1 MPIPTKT
8 TTATTKSEAAGEP
21 LAIVAAGGTVPFEVA
36 TAAHQAGR
44 RVLVL
49 ALEGDVDPRLSQFPL
64 ERVKWG
70 QVGRLESLIADA
82 GARQLVFIGSVDKR
96 PDFSSIGVDFG
107 TLKLMPFILRSMI
120 GGDDSVLGNVV
131 SFFEQRGI
139 RVVGAHEVAPSLVA
153 APGQVAG
160 PRISGAMMAEV
171 RVAME
176 AARAIGAL
184 DIGQAAIA
192 VGSRVVALE
201 AAEGTD
207 AMIERVAGLKQSGRL
222 KWSGR
227 AGVLAKRSKPQQDL
241 RVDMPAV
248 GPRTVTA
255 VAAAGLAGIV
265 IEAGR
270 VLIADR
276 AATVAEADRTGT
288 FIFAVGEGT

>member
-1 MPIPTKT
+1 
-8 TTATTKSEAAGEP
+8 
-21 LAIVAAGGTVPFEVA
+21 
-36 TAAHQAGR
+36 
-44 RVLVL
+44 
-49 ALEGDVDPRLSQFPL
+49 
-64 ERVKWG
+64 
-70 QVGRLESLIADA
+70 
-82 GARQLVFIGSVDKR
+82 VFIGSVDKR

-120 GGDDSVLGNVV
+120 GGDDTVLGNVV
-131 SFFEQRGI
+131 GFFEQRGI

-153 APGQVAG
+153 TAGQVAG
-160 PRISGAMMAEV
+160 PRISGAAMDEV
-171 RVAME
+171 RVAMA
-176 AARAIGAL
+176 AARSIGAL
-184 DIGQAAIA
+184 DIGQAAVA

-207 AMIERVAGLKQSGRL
+207 AIIERVAGLKQSGRV

-241 RVDMPAV
+241 RVDMPAI
-248 GPRTVTA
+248 GPRTVAA

-276 AATVAEADRTGT
+276 AVTVSEAERTGT
-288 FIFAVGEGT
+288 FIFAIGEGA